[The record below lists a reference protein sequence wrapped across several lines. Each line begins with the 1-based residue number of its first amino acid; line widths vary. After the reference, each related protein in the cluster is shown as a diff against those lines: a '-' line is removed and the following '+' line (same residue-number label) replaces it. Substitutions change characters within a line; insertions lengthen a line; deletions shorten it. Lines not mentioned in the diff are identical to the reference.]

1 MKEFV
6 DGEDYI
12 ILLTPSDLNLDGVD
26 YIISEKSLPNALT
39 HFKCTDIKKVQNAS
53 MIVFK
58 TDGKYKLLKTRE
70 LGNYREKLRRL
81 EVMELKLMNLNKL
94 INKI

>member
-12 ILLTPSDLNLDGVD
+12 ILLTPSDLNLDGWD
-26 YIISEKSLPNALT
+26 YIGSERGLPNALS
-39 HFKCTDIKKVQNAS
+39 HFNGIDITKIQQAA

-70 LGNYREKLRRL
+70 LGNYRERLKRL
-81 EVMELKLMNLNKL
+81 EVMEIKLMNLNKL
-94 INKI
+94 KNKL